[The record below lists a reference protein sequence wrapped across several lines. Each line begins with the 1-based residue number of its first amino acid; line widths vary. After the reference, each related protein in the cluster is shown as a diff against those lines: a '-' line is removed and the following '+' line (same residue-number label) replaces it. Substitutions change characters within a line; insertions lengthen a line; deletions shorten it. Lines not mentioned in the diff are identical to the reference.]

1 METFD
6 DRPDRYDS
14 QTADRL
20 KKDRLS
26 RSTLYRKIDDGTFPR
41 QIKINLRCAVWR
53 SSAMLL
59 SV

>member
-1 METFD
+1 MTD
-6 DRPDRYDS
+6 
-14 QTADRL
+14 QTDTILRL
-20 KKDRLS
+20 PTVQKKTGLR